1 MKKILGIFRGFP
13 GLGRVVAGVS
23 LMETLHKKFGC
34 AIKFISYLQGKKYL
48 QTRGFNDLPNATTY
62 DYSSIGLLPTNK
74 MGVYIHNTVKNFLPD
89 LIILD
94 GEPLILHSLK
104 ISYPNLPVAI
114 LLNPSDV
121 DNPKNDKEAMD
132 FFNALYSSADLAIVH
147 GLRKVT
153 NIYNYRNFI
162 SVGTI
167 LRQEIFNIKPTLGK
181 EIFCILGGG
190 TVNSEDNFK
199 NSTLNI
205 AELCI
210 KAAPFILDYRVHIV
224 SSCQEIF
231 NELNKNPL
239 PRNVILPENI
249 IDAQD
254 YYSKAGLVIA
264 RAGRNTL
271 SELVYLGIPA
281 IAFVSNSSY
290 RAAEQTQNL
299 KSLNAKNILAAPA
312 NIELDK
318 FVSLCRKILNS
329 PVQQNKF
336 QCGNEVALE
345 KIFELLTK

>member
-23 LMETLHKKFGC
+23 LMETLHKKYGC
-34 AIKFISYLQGKKYL
+34 EIKFISYLQGKKYL
-48 QTRGFNDLPNATTY
+48 QTRGFDDLPDATTY
-62 DYSSIGLLPTNK
+62 DYSSIGLVPTNK

-89 LIILD
+89 MVILD
-94 GEPLILHSLK
+94 GEPLILKSLK
-104 ISYPNLPVAI
+104 ISYPKLPVAI

-121 DNPKNDKEAMD
+121 DNQKNDKEAMD
-132 FFNALYSSADLAIVH
+132 FFNAMYLSADLAIVH

-153 NIYNYRNFI
+153 NTYNYRNFI
-162 SVGTI
+162 SIGTI
-167 LRQEIFNIKPTLGK
+167 LRQEIFNIKPTLGN

-190 TVNSEDNFK
+190 SVNSEKDFK
-199 NSTLNI
+199 DSTVNI

-210 KAAPFILDYRVHIV
+210 RLAPFIPNYGIHIV

-239 PRNVILPENI
+239 PQNVIIYENI
-249 IDAQD
+249 IDAQY

-271 SELVYLGIPA
+271 SELLYLGIPA

-299 KSLNAKNILAAPA
+299 KSLDVTNILSASA
-312 NIELDK
+312 NIEIDQ
-318 FVSLCRKILNS
+318 FVNLCQKILNTAF
-329 PVQQNKF
+329 PPNEF